1 MNVKCHLS
9 QDKTNQFT
17 VMIVFQ
23 ITSQKVEVT
32 EVAVEDLVV
41 EVAVDDMAE
50 IEIEEEELVAME
62 EIAAVEVALEETD
75 QERCTKPHVEIVAMN
90 VKCHSNQVETSQ
102 SIVMTASRII
112 NQKED
117 N

>member
-41 EVAVDDMAE
+41 EVAVDDLAE
-50 IEIEEEELVAME
+50 TEAEELVAME

-75 QERCTKPHVEIVAMN
+75 HEKCTKPHVEIVAMN
-90 VKCHSNQVETSQ
+90 VKLSLIH
-102 SIVMTASRII
+102 I
-112 NQKED
+112 
-117 N
+117 

>member
-41 EVAVDDMAE
+41 EVAVDDLAE
-50 IEIEEEELVAME
+50 TEAEELVAME

-75 QERCTKPHVEIVAMN
+75 HEKCTKPHVEIVAMN

>member
-41 EVAVDDMAE
+41 EVAVDDLAE
-50 IEIEEEELVAME
+50 TEAEELVAME

-75 QERCTKPHVEIVAMN
+75 HERCTKPHVEIVAMN

>member
-41 EVAVDDMAE
+41 EVAVDDLAE
-50 IEIEEEELVAME
+50 TEAEELVAME
-62 EIAAVEVALEETD
+62 EIAAVEGALEETD
-75 QERCTKPHVEIVAMN
+75 HEKCTKPHVEIVAMN